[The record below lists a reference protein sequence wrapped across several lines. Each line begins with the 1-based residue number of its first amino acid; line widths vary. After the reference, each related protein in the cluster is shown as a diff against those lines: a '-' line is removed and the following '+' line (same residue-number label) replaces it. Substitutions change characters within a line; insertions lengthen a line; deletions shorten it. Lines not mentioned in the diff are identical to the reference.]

1 MRSKILRGKKPIEG
15 RPGVDMAPYDFE
27 KARKDLTEKFGSG
40 ITSTDVLSYC
50 MYPKVFEEFR
60 DWVGKYGDLS

>member
-1 MRSKILRGKKPIEG
+1 
-15 RPGVDMAPYDFE
+15 MAPYDFE